1 MGSHLQLDRTWYLA
15 VVNKASDE
23 AAKTLGSHFTP
34 AQIAF
39 LKSVVR
45 QRLHTMPVKWPL
57 QLMM

>member
-1 MGSHLQLDRTWYLA
+1 MGFHLQLDRTWYVA

-45 QRLHTMPVKWPL
+45 LWLPAIPAKCPL
-57 QLMM
+57 QLTM